1 MYTRRL
7 FPLRSMSR
15 LGGPPRMR
23 PGVCEKSVF
32 GPKSGRPPKWADVR
46 KPQSGPWLWITPFPA
61 ECAVRSGRGRDLKP
75 EDIGSSP
82 RVALRQQD
90 FKTSE
95 PVSLLEKL

>member
-1 MYTRRL
+1 
-7 FPLRSMSR
+7 
-15 LGGPPRMR
+15 MR